1 VLVLTIRAPERR
13 TGFYAVR
20 GHRVFGVPARAVTGV
35 TVVLGDRRFAA
46 ERHGETWT
54 IDGRPATPGTAAALQ
69 DLATTLAGLR
79 SVDVFRARDGAS
91 YGLGQPH
98 GWVELRTARV
108 RRRLDLGD
116 LTAGGGTLY
125 ARRTGDPRVLQ
136 IGTGLL
142 SSFERVLYERDGR
155 PPTPAPDALSDA
167 QRHEIG

>member
-1 VLVLTIRAPERR
+1 MLVLTIRAPERR
-13 TGFYAVR
+13 TGFYALR
-20 GHRVFGVPARAVTGV
+20 GHRVFGVPARAVTGIV
-35 TVVLGDRRFAA
+35 VVLGDRRFEA
-46 ERHGETWT
+46 EQHGEAWT
-54 IDGRPATPGTAAALQ
+54 IDGRAATPGTAAALG

-98 GWVELRTARV
+98 GWVEVRTARV

-125 ARRTGDPRVLQ
+125 ARRAGDPRVLQ

-142 SSFERVLYERDGR
+142 SSFQRVLYERDGR
-155 PPTPAPDALSDA
+155 APVPAPGAGREA
-167 QRHEIG
+167 QRPEIG